1 MIENKY
7 CVCGEPINVEH
18 NARQTFRTDGLRFF
32 PPSDLIPGLCHF
44 RCPAC
49 KVVVEYDRLVELGD
63 LPLRP
68 PAENAEEPVN
78 SLQQL
83 KAEIAAVANTIIECE
98 TGGVTVDFAALKRH
112 LLRLSAI

>member
-7 CVCGEPINVEH
+7 CMCGEPINVEH
-18 NARQTFRTDGLRFF
+18 NARQTFRKDGLRFF

-49 KVVVEYDRLVELGD
+49 KEVVEYHRLVELGD
-63 LPLRP
+63 LPIRP
-68 PAENAEEPVN
+68 PADNAVEPVN

-83 KAEIAAVANTIIECE
+83 KQAIALVRRASGLYLSINAFNICKDCLDLIEQRAC
-98 TGGVTVDFAALKRH
+98 V
-112 LLRLSAI
+112 

>member
-7 CVCGEPINVEH
+7 CACGEPINVEH
-18 NARQTFRTDGLRFF
+18 DARRTFRTDGLRFF

-49 KVVVEYDRLVELGD
+49 KEVVEYDRLVELGD

-98 TGGVTVDFAALKRH
+98 AGAVTVDFAALKRH